1 MTQELKL
8 DVIKFLFLNTF
19 PAIAIVNETLIIIK
33 QCSQNFLTL
42 QLPSVIASMN
52 NVL

>member
-19 PAIAIVNETLIIIK
+19 PAIAIVNEWKPL
-33 QCSQNFLTL
+33 L
-42 QLPSVIASMN
+42 
-52 NVL
+52 

>member
-19 PAIAIVNETLIIIK
+19 PAIAIVNENPYYNKAVLSK
-33 QCSQNFLTL
+33 FLNSSTPISDCL
-42 QLPSVIASMN
+42 YE
-52 NVL
+52 